1 MLLWH
6 EQNLVVIILL
16 WGVNKSK
23 NNKPIQSV
31 IVSKTETNLHYHA
44 HKSSGPWYDFGRA
57 CRYVTSN
64 NLSIIL
70 QIIYDGL
77 PMAPDTLVYPEL
89 HNRILGR
96 LSECHY
102 MSDKI
107 SVFRIHDNII
117 STSCMKWHIIV
128 KSNWPLLGKII
139 AWTFFWDE
147 MKLNAE
153 FKTNFLPRVVN
164 LVKMWWVLP
173 ETMNNM
179 DATAPKTRF
188 LVKKNSYNST
198 WRNLGSINDI
208 CVMRPRWVNMV
219 LYRTINIHVIW
230 FAPI

>member
-1 MLLWH
+1 MLRQVLLYYIPTPPNLSYIPGTEKINEWPILFWILYLQHKSHKTCIFWWSLQIYAHALTAVLLWH
-6 EQNLVVIILL
+6 EQNLVMIILL

-44 HKSSGPWYDFGRA
+44 HKSSGPWYDFVRA
-57 CRYVTSN
+57 CCYVTSN

-89 HNRILGR
+89 HNIILGW

-102 MSDKI
+102 KSDKI

-128 KSNWPLLGKII
+128 KSNRPLLGKII
-139 AWTFFWDE
+139 TWTFFWDE
-147 MKLNAE
+147 IKLNAE
-153 FKTNFLPRVVN
+153 F
-164 LVKMWWVLP
+164 
-173 ETMNNM
+173 
-179 DATAPKTRF
+179 
-188 LVKKNSYNST
+188 
-198 WRNLGSINDI
+198 
-208 CVMRPRWVNMV
+208 
-219 LYRTINIHVIW
+219 
-230 FAPI
+230 